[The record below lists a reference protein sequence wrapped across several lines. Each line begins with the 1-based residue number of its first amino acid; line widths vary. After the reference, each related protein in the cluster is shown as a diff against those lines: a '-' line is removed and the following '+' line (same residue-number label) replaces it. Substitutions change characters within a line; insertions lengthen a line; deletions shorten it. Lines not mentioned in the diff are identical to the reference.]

1 MCENNFCV
9 TLSSSIFWTDT
20 DRQKRPVCCKT
31 RFWCRSEIDSV
42 DSRDQGFTQFFCD
55 QRILCVLL
63 DMKPFHNFFV
73 RWVHLFVPTL
83 FLNPQRRN
91 FQLFCDWLFLQQ
103 TLLSMLSYVFH
114 PQRWVLLAF
123 PAIRVC
129 LQLFSEASNPFP
141 KLELLLFGLLLRNRN
156 RLPTSISTGL
166 SRVFALRKR
175 RKNASSSCRFTVLPQ
190 LLHHRARRTT
200 DTVSPFPWGNSC
212 CTRDKPFPSFP
223 LP

>member
-63 DMKPFHNFFV
+63 DMKPIHNFFV

-91 FQLFCDWLFLQQ
+91 FQLFLRLVVFATNVFVDVELCFPSATLGFACFSCNQSVPPTLFRSLQ
-103 TLLSMLSYVFH
+103 S
-114 PQRWVLLAF
+114 
-123 PAIRVC
+123 
-129 LQLFSEASNPFP
+129 FSEAWVASFWTPAAQP
-141 KLELLLFGLLLRNRN
+141 KSITNFNLN
-156 RLPTSISTGL
+156 RLEPCVRTQKAKKECFFELSIYRFAST
-166 SRVFALRKR
+166 ATP
-175 RKNASSSCRFTVLPQ
+175 SSKKDHRYRFSLPM
-190 LLHHRARRTT
+190 R
-200 DTVSPFPWGNSC
+200 
-212 CTRDKPFPSFP
+212 
-223 LP
+223 